1 MAHEILS
8 VKMYE
13 LDKKIEQTHSR
24 IQLAEN
30 MDKEKLHQQIQDIR
44 QECIENRIILEN
56 RLHHSKNGCVAKLA
70 SVFDQVEDAVGKV
83 LEAENMDL
91 RAENSEKFSE
101 RFLPGA
107 EEKILTAEFQSGYCK
122 RFEKTDCKCVCSTP

>member
-13 LDKKIEQTHSR
+13 LDKKMEQTHSR

-30 MDKEKLHQQIQDIR
+30 MDMEKLHQQIQDIR

-56 RLHHSKNGCVAKLA
+56 RLHHSKTDCVA
-70 SVFDQVEDAVGKV
+70 
-83 LEAENMDL
+83 
-91 RAENSEKFSE
+91 
-101 RFLPGA
+101 
-107 EEKILTAEFQSGYCK
+107 
-122 RFEKTDCKCVCSTP
+122 